1 MFIGSSFSLDMQR
14 IPGWWIWFYYICP
27 VAWTLRG
34 IITSQLG
41 DVQTRI
47 VGPGFDGTVQEFL
60 EESLGFKQG
69 TAGVTVAVLV
79 CFSLFFFA
87 IYATSIK
94 VINFQRR

>member
-1 MFIGSSFSLDMQR
+1 M
-14 IPGWWIWFYYICP
+14 
-27 VAWTLRG
+27 AWTLRG

-60 EESLGFKQG
+60 EESLGFQQG
-69 TAGVTVAVLV
+69 MVGFTVAVLIG
-79 CFSLFFFA
+79 FSFFFFA

-94 VINFQRR
+94 VLNFQRR